1 LKLGKTLTKDDVVVA
16 IICDTGE
23 RYLTKHHSDEWLK
36 EQHLLDDERLTV
48 KTALAVKS
56 NAKGIPSLISIG
68 PDATI
73 EEALHLMQEYEISEI
88 PVIDNGISVGTL
100 RENKL
105 MAKVIADR
113 SLLSSTVKTVQEEPM
128 PILDASEDV
137 HSAIALLKTHH
148 AILVSDYG
156 SLSGV
161 LSRHDI
167 IDFL

>member
-1 LKLGKTLTKDDVVVA
+1 
-16 IICDTGE
+16 
-23 RYLTKHHSDEWLK
+23 
-36 EQHLLDDERLTV
+36 
-48 KTALAVKS
+48 
-56 NAKGIPSLISIG
+56 
-68 PDATI
+68 
-73 EEALHLMQEYEISEI
+73 MQAYEISEI
-88 PVIDNGISVGTL
+88 PVIENGISVGTL

-113 SLLSSTVKTVQEEPM
+113 SLLNSTVKTVQEEPM

-137 HSAIALLKTHH
+137 HSAIALLKTQH